1 MRYIGHCNVQTDIKE
16 AVFLGQHDDLVACGS
31 DDGKVFIF
39 DASTGRP
46 VKVLDADDD
55 VANCVQCHPTLPVLA
70 TSGIGTVVR
79 LWSPLRDA
87 GEPDNLDEIVNK
99 NQERMKEGPQS
110 FFGPLNERTLRLLL
124 RDNLELVQLLTG
136 RRDRNGGNENDD
148 DDEEDDEE
156 DGGVSSCR
164 VL

>member
-1 MRYIGHCNVQTDIKE
+1 MATIKSIARSRRWNISRNLISDAQFVCLE
-16 AVFLGQHDDLVACGS
+16 CRSGGYTAEEWRVFVC
-31 DDGKVFIF
+31 
-39 DASTGRP
+39 
-46 VKVLDADDD
+46 
-55 VANCVQCHPTLPVLA
+55 QCHPTLPVLA